1 MKSKEE
7 LVEEYLNNQF
17 GEHKDN
23 SNFANEAKRDY
34 LEGFKEA
41 LNQVYQLCEESSSV
55 ESAMDKIIELFTK
68 ELKD

>member
-23 SNFANEAKRDY
+23 SNFAKEAKRDY

-41 LNQVYQLCEESSSV
+41 LKQVKKLYNRDGLAVTEKYIEKQL
-55 ESAMDKIIELFTK
+55 KH
-68 ELKD
+68 